1 VNSPSAVFPET
12 PEQRA
17 ANARAIGEAT
27 GLSDAVL
34 ECVVRSFY
42 GTARE
47 DPILAPLFAH
57 VADWE
62 AHIATITAFWSSV
75 ALMSGRYHGQPMA
88 AHLPLP
94 LEPTHFIRWLELFEQ
109 TVRAVCTPEGA
120 EHLMVRARR
129 IAQSLEMGL
138 EVQRG
143 ILPGA
148 GRSLRQCRPHHQPS
162 GQSRPAAHDGSGLSV
177 ARHEI

>member
-57 VADWE
+57 VTNWE
-62 AHIATITAFWSSV
+62 AHITKITAFWSSV

-94 LEPTHFIRWLELFEQ
+94 IEPAHFVRWLELFEQ
-109 TVRAVCTPEGA
+109 TVRAICTPEGA

-143 ILPGA
+143 ILPRS
-148 GRSLRQCRPHHQPS
+148 GRRPRQGRPHQS
-162 GQSRPAAHDGSGLSV
+162 GGQSRPTAT
-177 ARHEI
+177 

>member
-1 VNSPSAVFPET
+1 VTRPSVAIPET
-12 PEQRA
+12 LEQRA
-17 ANARAIGEAT
+17 ANIHAIGDAT
-27 GLSDAVL
+27 GLNDAVL

-62 AHIATITAFWSSV
+62 THIAKITAFWSSV

-88 AHLPLP
+88 AHMPLP
-94 LEPTHFIRWLELFEQ
+94 LKPAHFARWLELFEQ
-109 TVRAVCTPEGA
+109 TVRAICTPEGA
-120 EHLMVRARR
+120 EHLMIRARR
-129 IAQSLEMGL
+129 IAQSLELGL

-143 ILPGA
+143 MLP
-148 GRSLRQCRPHHQPS
+148 RWKRP
-162 GQSRPAAHDGSGLSV
+162 G
-177 ARHEI
+177 

>member
-1 VNSPSAVFPET
+1 VNSPSAIFPET
-12 PEQRA
+12 LEQRA
-17 ANARAIGEAT
+17 ANTRAIGEAT

-42 GTARE
+42 GIARE

-62 AHIATITAFWSSV
+62 AHIAKITAFWSSV

-88 AHLPLP
+88 AHMPLP
-94 LEPTHFIRWLELFEQ
+94 LEPAHFVRWLELFEQ
-109 TVRAVCTPEGA
+109 TVRAICTPEGA

-143 ILPGA
+143 ILPKA
-148 GRSLRQCRPHHQPS
+148 GRRPRQCRPHQS
-162 GQSRPAAHDGSGLSV
+162 GGQSRPASHDVGGFSV